1 MRFRHRASHWPLG
14 PYYDVRSFT
23 LFVARQTFKD
33 VAPTPEACVQIVVD
47 GEDIRMRIVAAPGGT
62 LESRTIPAVKQ
73 LSLIALVK
81 RVIVHL
87 K

>member
-1 MRFRHRASHWPLG
+1 M
-14 PYYDVRSFT
+14 
-23 LFVARQTFKD
+23 
-33 VAPTPEACVQIVVD
+33 QIVVD